1 VIAADTS
8 VVVAAF
14 VSWHED
20 HEAAVEAIKKGV
32 RLIGHVAFETYS
44 VLTRMPAPL
53 RVAPE
58 LVLELLT
65 RNFPEQLL
73 TLPALKQ
80 YALLS
85 RLVANDIGGGAVY
98 DALVG
103 AAAAHAGAT
112 LVTLDRRAV
121 PTYSALGVSVQVL
134 KAPP

>member
-14 VSWHED
+14 ASWHED

-80 YALLS
+80 HALLS

-103 AAAAHAGAT
+103 ATAAHAGAT

>member
-14 VSWHED
+14 ASWHED

-80 YALLS
+80 HALLS

-103 AAAAHAGAT
+103 ATAAHAGAT

-121 PTYSALGVSVQVL
+121 PTYSALGISVQVL